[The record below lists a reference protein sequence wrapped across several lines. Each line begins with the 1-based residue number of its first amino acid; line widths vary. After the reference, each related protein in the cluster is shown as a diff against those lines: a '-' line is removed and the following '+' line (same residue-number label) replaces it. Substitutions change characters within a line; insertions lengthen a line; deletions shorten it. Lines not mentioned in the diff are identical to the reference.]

1 MADDGNRNYDVGYGK
16 PPEYSRFRKGQSGNP
31 KGRPKGSKNLSTLL
45 DDALNEP
52 VVVSENGKRRRITK
66 REAVLKQLVNKAA
79 SGNPRAIQLLL
90 GEIRLVEGREPDSTQ
105 SVLFDEADREV
116 IRQLYQRFRAA
127 PQQEKGGKVV

>member
-1 MADDGNRNYDVGYGK
+1 MPNDGNRNYEVGYAK
-16 PPEYSRFRKGQSGNP
+16 PPEHSRFPKGESGNP
-31 KGRPKGSKNLSTLL
+31 RGRPKGSKNLSTLL

-90 GEIRLVEGREPDSTQ
+90 GEMRLVEGREPDSGQ

-127 PQQEKGGKVV
+127 GQQEKGGK

>member
-1 MADDGNRNYDVGYGK
+1 MPNDYEVGYGK

-31 KGRPKGSKNLSTLL
+31 KGRPKGSKNLATLL
-45 DDALNEP
+45 DEALNEP

-79 SGNPRAIQLLL
+79 SGNPKAIQLLL
-90 GEIRLVEGREPDSTQ
+90 GEMRLVEGREQGSAE

-116 IRQLYQRFRAA
+116 IRQLYQRLRDG
-127 PQQEKGGKVV
+127 QEEKGGRS